1 MLYTEVIICTN
12 ENTKET
18 LLKIQTQ
25 HNGASGKVF
34 IISKGLLPGLE
45 KSEIGARYREY
56 Q

>member
-1 MLYTEVIICTN
+1 M
-12 ENTKET
+12 
-18 LLKIQTQ
+18 KIQTQ

-45 KSEIGARYREY
+45 QSETGARYREY